1 MEREVK
7 VVILGEGRVGKT
19 SLLLKF
25 VRDHF
30 DDREESTVNA
40 NFLQKS
46 VDVDGTSISL
56 NIWDTAGQERF
67 RAIAPIYYQQ
77 AKGAVVVYDIT
88 EQSSFDRVMQWVN
101 ELRKFAEPDINI
113 LIAGNKE
120 DLKSRRKVNA
130 QDAIEYC
137 RSVNCKHFETS
148 AKTGKG
154 VAELFSN
161 LARLIFPRLG
171 RTPSVQVR
179 TSKRIMLEKVAKTK
193 ESKPKKKCC

>member
-25 VRDHF
+25 VRDQF
-30 DDREESTVNA
+30 DEHEESTVNA

-46 VDVDGTSISL
+46 LDVEGQSISL

-77 AKGAVVVYDIT
+77 AKGAVIVYDIT
-88 EQSSFDRVMQWVN
+88 EQASFDRVVAWVN
-101 ELRKFAEPDINI
+101 ELKKFAEPNI
-113 LIAGNKE
+113 SIVIAGNKE
-120 DLKSRRKVNA
+120 DLKARRKVSSQA
-130 QDAIEYC
+130 AIDYC

-154 VAELFSN
+154 VSELFSN
-161 LARLIFPRLG
+161 LASLVFPRLG
-171 RTPSVQVR
+171 RAASVQVR
-179 TSKRIMLEKVAKTK
+179 TSKRIMLEKSATK